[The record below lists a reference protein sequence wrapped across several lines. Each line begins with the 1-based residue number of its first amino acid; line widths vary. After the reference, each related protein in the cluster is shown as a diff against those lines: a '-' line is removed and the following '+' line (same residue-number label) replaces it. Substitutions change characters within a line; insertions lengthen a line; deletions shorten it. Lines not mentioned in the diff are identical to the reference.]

1 MNQDNH
7 NYELKV
13 SIKKS
18 SLDGVWVFWQNT
30 KWYLA
35 LIFIITIMIVYYQK
49 NIGKLTFAVGIL
61 FAFIFIIVCFV
72 FNDNQGLV
80 GNSVPFAANP
90 LPPHLGLDGISNEIR
105 FIN

>member
-1 MNQDNH
+1 MDNTNQ
-7 NYELKV
+7 NYEVKV

-18 SLDGVWVFWQNT
+18 SLDSVWVFWQKS

-35 LIFIITIMIVYYQK
+35 LIFIITISAVYYQK
-49 NIGKLTFAVGIL
+49 NIGKLTFAVAL
-61 FAFIFIIVCFV
+61 LLAFIFIIVCIV

-80 GNSVPFAANP
+80 GNAVPFAVDP

-105 FIN
+105 FVN